1 MPKRCAFATRISFH
15 VGIIAK
21 KRDKCY
27 TRDGI
32 LLLALSIAYKYG
44 CPVRPVIFFWGDARS
59 LRTVLS
65 GRKSTLLPVN
75 DGTSSNDDACFSVGN
90 AVTLVRT
97 STCHHSKPGDSV
109 TVISR
114 ATVLVVSSLP
124 LPSPKQY

>member
-44 CPVRPVIFFWGDARS
+44 CPVRPVIFFWAMPDLSAPFCRGESQRCS
-59 LRTVLS
+59 LLTTGHPVTMTPVFQWEMLLS
-65 GRKSTLLPVN
+65 
-75 DGTSSNDDACFSVGN
+75 SSR
-90 AVTLVRT
+90 L
-97 STCHHSKPGDSV
+97 
-109 TVISR
+109 
-114 ATVLVVSSLP
+114 
-124 LPSPKQY
+124 Q

>member
-32 LLLALSIAYKYG
+32 LLVALSITYKYG

-75 DGTSSNDDACFSVGN
+75 DGTSGNDDACFSVGD
-90 AVTLVRT
+90 A
-97 STCHHSKPGDSV
+97 
-109 TVISR
+109 
-114 ATVLVVSSLP
+114 AFVL
-124 LPSPKQY
+124 KAAAAR